1 MLQDYNVGRN
11 TNDSIVREA
20 AEELAIQFN
29 DYAKQLETLMN
40 NETAAF
46 KDKVS
51 EVNTTLT
58 KIRDLNESIRRAQV
72 FGGGSTT
79 QKDERNL
86 LIDDLS
92 KQIGINVIY
101 EMENLG
107 DGVEVE
113 KLRITTSGDPERTL
127 VDGIYAT
134 QLSIVQKGKDV
145 PRTDSEGNPVLD
157 GSGKQIYDKQNVD
170 GDNFDLAISEL
181 TDARGITD
189 PSRPNTLARTIE
201 RFKVLGEGGTPTG
214 KNGTVGFETYAEAK
228 AAADLLNSDPAYY
241 TDPNDPTKAFYYHV
255 GDASDQEGSDSGAV
269 PPFYIHQHDTK
280 MVGGVPTT
288 DPNEGYLE
296 NSYRYTD
303 VSAPQVTVLGD
314 TELRGGLQAM
324 RELLTEEGEYA
335 TDETISNVDPEAGS
349 KRGIPYYRKALDTL
363 ARTFAEAM
371 NEANRLPDNALYQT
385 NNDGQIIGRSGA
397 LYTKQDDGTFKK
409 NDGTVVDRNTAK
421 QDFIVAD
428 GFEKYFNRNAEGKYL
443 DADGNVLSDADQ
455 NDPTKYVVLDNYKEY
470 FGGNLF
476 SVSGVSNQD
485 GTTGDDPGAEKI
497 TAANISISYDWS
509 HGKLHVLRSIDPN
522 ASTTSRASDN
532 LAHFVTML
540 KEKHDFTTGTNN
552 QGTSYFKG
560 TFQEMLTDTIS
571 GTLAKDQNITG
582 TMLNNYNATADSLY
596 VDRDAVMGVD
606 LNDEAMNMMQF
617 QKAYSAACRLMTTY
631 DEMLEKLINGTGI

>member
-1 MLQDYNVGRN
+1 
-11 TNDSIVREA
+11 
-20 AEELAIQFN
+20 
-29 DYAKQLETLMN
+29 
-40 NETAAF
+40 
-46 KDKVS
+46 
-51 EVNTTLT
+51 
-58 KIRDLNESIRRAQV
+58 
-72 FGGGSTT
+72 
-79 QKDERNL
+79 
-86 LIDDLS
+86 
-92 KQIGINVIY
+92 
-101 EMENLG
+101 
-107 DGVEVE
+107 
-113 KLRITTSGDPERTL
+113 
-127 VDGIYAT
+127 
-134 QLSIVQKGKDV
+134 
-145 PRTDSEGNPVLD
+145 
-157 GSGKQIYDKQNVD
+157 
-170 GDNFDLAISEL
+170 
-181 TDARGITD
+181 
-189 PSRPNTLARTIE
+189 
-201 RFKVLGEGGTPTG
+201 
-214 KNGTVGFETYAEAK
+214 
-228 AAADLLNSDPAYY
+228 
-241 TDPNDPTKAFYYHV
+241 
-255 GDASDQEGSDSGAV
+255 
-269 PPFYIHQHDTK
+269 
-280 MVGGVPTT
+280 
-288 DPNEGYLE
+288 
-296 NSYRYTD
+296 
-303 VSAPQVTVLGD
+303 VLGD